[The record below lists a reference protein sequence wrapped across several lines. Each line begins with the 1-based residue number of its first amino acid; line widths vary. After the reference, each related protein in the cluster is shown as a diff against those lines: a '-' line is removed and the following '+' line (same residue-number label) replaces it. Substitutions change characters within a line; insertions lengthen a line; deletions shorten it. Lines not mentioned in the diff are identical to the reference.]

1 MNLLSKKLKTLMVLF
16 SSLFILRVFPT
27 ELFLLFLLQL
37 VLVQL

>member
-1 MNLLSKKLKTLMVLF
+1 MRELAFQEIENVDGAF

-37 VLVQL
+37 VLV